1 MLKKLMFTA
10 LGAGLFVAGL
20 TAADFWT
27 KPYTSWTDQEAQKMI
42 TDSPWAERMQ
52 VETGGRGAINETN
65 PDDKKGGPIIGNLTT
80 PVVLLWQSALPVKQA
95 MYGRPNATDEQKEI
109 LARDEEVHILRL
121 RGLPGSV
128 RAQAEDLDKFKSAAV
143 IKIKGKPDLH
153 PTEIQLSPAPAPGPA
168 GGGGGK
174 GGGKGFGGAANFDA
188 FLVFAKDS
196 IVADDKEFEFQTK
209 LGPVNIR
216 HKFKTKDMMYNGKLE
231 L

>member
-27 KPYTSWTDQEAQKMI
+27 KPYTSWTDQEVQKMI

-52 VETGGRGAINETN
+52 VETGGRGAISNAE
-65 PDDKKGGPIIGNLTT
+65 DKGGAIIGNLTT
-80 PVVLLWQSALPVKQA
+80 PVVLLWQTALPVKQA
-95 MYGRPNATDEQKEI
+95 LFGRPTATDAQKQLLE
-109 LARDEEVHILRL
+109 REESSHILRIS
-121 RGLPGSV
+121 GMPNSV
-128 RAQAEDLDKFKSAAV
+128 RAQAEDLDKFKTATV

-153 PTEIQLSPAPAPGPA
+153 PVEIQLSAAPAPPA
-168 GGGGGK
+168 GGGGGPK
-174 GGGKGFGGAANFDA
+174 GGGKGGFGGGGGFDA
-188 FLVFAKDS
+188 FFVFPEGS

-216 HKFKTKDMMYNGKLE
+216 HKFKTKDMTYNGKLE